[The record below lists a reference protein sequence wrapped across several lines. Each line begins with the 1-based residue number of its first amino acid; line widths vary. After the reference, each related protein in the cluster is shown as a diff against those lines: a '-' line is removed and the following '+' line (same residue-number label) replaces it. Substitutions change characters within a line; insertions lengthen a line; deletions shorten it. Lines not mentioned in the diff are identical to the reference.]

1 LILAKLYLI
10 RSIYYIFMQSGF
22 IEIFD
27 SGVGGL
33 AVYRAARKLLPHQAF
48 VYVADSRFAP
58 YGSRESA
65 YITRRATEIA
75 DALVN
80 NGAKALVVACNT
92 ATVTTVTA
100 LRARYS
106 LPIIGIE
113 PAIKPATAVSRNGRI
128 VVLTTQRTAES
139 ADVAQLCVRYG
150 THVQIMLQ
158 PCPGL
163 ADQVE
168 AGNIDGK
175 EVKKMLRQYLAPAV
189 SLTSDVVVLGCTHFT
204 FLADQIQN
212 LAGPQVTIIEPSE
225 AVARFS
231 IEFVMVR
238 TSPQRFDSVLSI
250 EVWCGFRPHHQH
262 RRPTLHP
269 IGFFRL
275 LSRVYAGSCG
285 FLRTSR
291 TQVIP

>member
-1 LILAKLYLI
+1 
-10 RSIYYIFMQSGF
+10 MQSGF
-22 IEIFD
+22 VGIFD

-48 VYVADSRFAP
+48 VYVADSGFAP

-65 YITRRATEIA
+65 YITRRVTGIA

-100 LRARYS
+100 LRAKYS

-113 PAIKPATAVSRNGRI
+113 PAIKPAAAISRNSRI
-128 VVLTTQRTAES
+128 VVLTTRRTAES
-139 ADVAQLCVRYG
+139 EAVAQLCVRYG

-168 AGNIDGK
+168 AGNIDGE
-175 EVKKMLRQYLAPAV
+175 EVKEMLRQYLAPAV
-189 SLTSDVVVLGCTHFT
+189 SLANDVVVLGCTHFT

-225 AVARFS
+225 AVARQLAHRLS
-231 IEFVMVR
+231 SSKM
-238 TSPQRFDSVLSI
+238 TSVNQAQAAEAFYTTAASPSAVGDIMSKLLGRRI
-250 EVWCGFRPHHQH
+250 EVLAANG
-262 RRPTLHP
+262 LGLAS
-269 IGFFRL
+269 I
-275 LSRVYAGSCG
+275 A
-285 FLRTSR
+285 
-291 TQVIP
+291 

>member
-1 LILAKLYLI
+1 
-10 RSIYYIFMQSGF
+10 MQSGF
-22 IEIFD
+22 IGIFD

-48 VYVADSRFAP
+48 VYVADSGFAP

-65 YITRRATEIA
+65 YITRRVTEIA

-100 LRARYS
+100 LRAKHS

-113 PAIKPATAVSRNGRI
+113 PAIKPAAAASRNGRI

-139 ADVAQLCVRYG
+139 AAVAQLCVRYG
-150 THVQIMLQ
+150 AHVQIILQ

-168 AGNIDGK
+168 SGNIDGD
-175 EVKKMLRQYLAPAV
+175 EVKKMLRQYLAPAI

-204 FLADQIQN
+204 FLTDQIQN
-212 LAGPQVTIIEPSE
+212 LAGPQATIIEPSE
-225 AVARFS
+225 AVARQLAHRLSSSQMTSANQAQATEAFYTTA
-231 IEFVMVR
+231 
-238 TSPQRFDSVLSI
+238 TSPSAVGDVMSKLLGRRI
-250 EVWCGFRPHHQH
+250 EVLAANG
-262 RRPTLHP
+262 L
-269 IGFFRL
+269 GL
-275 LSRVYAGSCG
+275 AKV
-285 FLRTSR
+285 
-291 TQVIP
+291 